1 MAFNKRVWKDRISEY
16 PNRRTINDGNVTKQ
30 VTVGR
35 DEGSVTEAGDAF
47 NASNMNDLEDRIEA
61 AFISGDLWNDFTGTL
76 TAGQTSITFSD
87 ASIRETSTID
97 YYTDYF
103 SINPVG
109 VVATNG
115 SVKLTFE
122 PQEIDLGVKV
132 RVS

>member
-16 PNRRTINDGNVTKQ
+16 PNRRTINDGNVTKR

-76 TAGQTSITFSD
+76 TAGQTSITFSN

-115 SVKLTFE
+115 SVTLTFE
-122 PQEIDLGVKV
+122 AQEVDLGVKV

>member
-61 AFISGDLWNDFTGTL
+61 AFISGDLWNDFTGTI

-115 SVKLTFE
+115 SVTLTFE